1 MIGII
6 SDTHIGMKS
15 NNEVMLKCSAFLV
28 DEIIMRCKERNV
40 TKLFHLGDFF
50 DDRQSI
56 NVKSSDVGQYFI
68 ETLEEAGIEFVI
80 VGGNHDFYY
89 KKSKKVSSLNIFR
102 RYNVE
107 VVKNP
112 KVIEVE
118 GNKVLLC
125 PWLSTQEEYDAL
137 QELAYQEGEKY
148 ICLGHFEIKGYLN
161 NDFHRSYS
169 GMDPEVMKKFRGVY
183 SGHFHKRQTKDNI
196 TYVGSTL
203 QKDHGETS
211 QEKGITFLN
220 LDDLSEEFFEF
231 QNVPKHHTII
241 CDVDLLKSPAKI
253 LNEKYADDI
262 AGNFIRLN
270 IIGIHDGDMVTRVE
284 MELLNRKALEV
295 KRNLCMSNNGED
307 WSGEESPG
315 DESELLEL
323 GNPVK
328 LHMKYVNRPEFF
340 EKWFELYGLKMPVL
354 MKIIGDLYKEVYA
367 LRGEEI

>member
-1 MIGII
+1 MIGLI

-15 NNEVMLKCSAFLV
+15 NNEVMLKCSSILV
-28 DEIIMRCKERNV
+28 GEIIKQCKKRNV

-56 NVKSSDVGQYFI
+56 NVKSSDVGQHFI
-68 ETLEEAGIEFVI
+68 EALEKEKIEFVI

-89 KKSKKVSSLNIFR
+89 KKSKKISSLNIFK

-118 GNKVLLC
+118 GNKILLC
-125 PWLSTQEEYDAL
+125 PWLSTVEEYEAF
-137 QELAYQEGEKY
+137 QELVYKEGSKY

-169 GMDPEVMKKFRGVY
+169 GIDPEVMRKFRRVY

-196 TYVGSTL
+196 TYIGSTF
-203 QKDHGETS
+203 QKDHGETT

-220 LDDLSEEFFEF
+220 LDDLSEEFYEF
-231 QNVPKHHTII
+231 QNVPKHHTIV
-241 CDVDLLKSPAKI
+241 CDIELLKSPTKV
-253 LNEKYADDI
+253 LNERYSDI
-262 AGNFIRLN
+262 ISGNFIRLN
-270 IIGIHDGDMVTRVE
+270 IIGIHDSDMVTRVE
-284 MELLNRKALEV
+284 MEIINRNALEV
-295 KRNLCMSNNGED
+295 KRNLCVSNNGEN
-307 WSGEESPG
+307 WTG
-315 DESELLEL
+315 DSCPEDNIELLEL
-323 GNPVK
+323 GDPMK
-328 LHMKYVNRPEFF
+328 LHTKYVTRPEFID
-340 EKWFELYGLKMPVL
+340 KWKELYGIKIPVL
-354 MKIIGDLYKEVYA
+354 LKIIGDLYKDVYS